1 MNHPRHRERD
11 PVPEGALMN
20 SFLGAAH
27 ALEARLEESLASVGL
42 SLAKYGVLETLVRAG
57 EAMPLSELAAAQRCV
72 RSNMTQLVDR
82 LEADG
87 SVQRIADPDDRRS
100 VRAILTPLGRQRQAE
115 GEKRIEQLRAGFA
128 AALEPADLAVLQRL
142 LDALG

>member
-1 MNHPRHRERD
+1 
-11 PVPEGALMN
+11 
-20 SFLGAAH
+20 
-27 ALEARLEESLASVGL
+27 
-42 SLAKYGVLETLVRAG
+42 VLETLVRAG

-100 VRAILTPLGRQRQAE
+100 VRAILTPLGTQRQAE
-115 GEKRIEQLRAGFA
+115 GEKKIEQFRAEFTTS
-128 AALEPADLAVLQRL
+128 LEPAELAVLQRL
-142 LDALG
+142 LDALS